1 MDERPLLLRLRLIG
15 RVEQPDPDDAA
26 SLIAAGHA
34 VARNDRLVLSP
45 AGRAAAD
52 LEFRA
57 IDSEPGATIASAYEH
72 FLPRNVELI
81 RVCNDWQ
88 VRPGNVPNDHADT
101 TYDWS
106 VIDRLAAIDDRTG
119 PIIRRLGR
127 DVADFDGYRPRLR
140 HARTSVENGEHDW
153 FTSPRIESYH
163 TVWMELHEH
172 FLVGLGIERST
183 ESADT
188 P

>member
-1 MDERPLLLRLRLIG
+1 M
-15 RVEQPDPDDAA
+15 
-26 SLIAAGHA
+26 
-34 VARNDRLVLSP
+34 
-45 AGRAAAD
+45 
-52 LEFRA
+52 
-57 IDSEPGATIASAYEH
+57 
-72 FLPRNVELI
+72 ELI

-106 VIDRLAAIDDRTG
+106 VIDRLTAIDDRTG

-127 DVADFDGYRPRLR
+127 DLPEFDGYRPRLR
-140 HARTSVENGEHDW
+140 AARTKVEAGENDW

-172 FLVGLGIERST
+172 LLMALGIERAT
-183 ESADT
+183 ESVET
-188 P
+188 L